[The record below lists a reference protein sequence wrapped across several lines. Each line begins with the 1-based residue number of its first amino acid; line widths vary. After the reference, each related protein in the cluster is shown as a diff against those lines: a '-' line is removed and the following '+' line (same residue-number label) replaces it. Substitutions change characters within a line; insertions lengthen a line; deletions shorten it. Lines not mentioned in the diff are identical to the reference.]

1 MANSVTQKSS
11 QTYFF
16 NGTAVILKDY
26 LFMIAK
32 KIHFWNQ
39 FIFIASFTMF
49 LLRLNTFVRRF
60 FEVCPIGVDEIDA
73 TDADSRKNDAP
84 P

>member
-1 MANSVTQKSS
+1 
-11 QTYFF
+11 
-16 NGTAVILKDY
+16 
-26 LFMIAK
+26 MIAK
-32 KIHFWNQ
+32 KIYFWNQ
-39 FIFIASFTMF
+39 SIFIESFTMF

>member
-1 MANSVTQKSS
+1 
-11 QTYFF
+11 
-16 NGTAVILKDY
+16 
-26 LFMIAK
+26 MIAK
-32 KIHFWNQ
+32 KY
-39 FIFIASFTMF
+39 IFLNESIFLSYTMF
-49 LLRLNTFVRRF
+49 LLRLNTFVLRF